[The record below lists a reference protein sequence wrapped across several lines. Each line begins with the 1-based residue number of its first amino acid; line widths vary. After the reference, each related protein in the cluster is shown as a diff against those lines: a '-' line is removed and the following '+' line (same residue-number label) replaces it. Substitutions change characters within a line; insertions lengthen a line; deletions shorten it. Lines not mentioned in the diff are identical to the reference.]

1 MVCAGCTFNNVS
13 ESSAV
18 DWDDVITILKPLSP
32 ECRKVYLVGVPFT
45 HAYDYMKKGEDGKAL
60 LALCVAYTSYQM
72 DYAEINAMS
81 ESLNGDKLSK
91 KMSDMANRCAD
102 LTQDK
107 GKEAWEYASLAD
119 DKLTPYMQKHY
130 DECLNLKK

>member
-1 MVCAGCTFNNVS
+1 
-13 ESSAV
+13 
-18 DWDDVITILKPLSP
+18 
-32 ECRKVYLVGVPFT
+32 
-45 HAYDYMKKGEDGKAL
+45 
-60 LALCVAYTSYQM
+60 
-72 DYAEINAMS
+72 
-81 ESLNGDKLSK
+81 
-91 KMSDMANRCAD
+91 MSDMANRCAD